1 MDAGARPVEPPATG
15 FDPGTTYQ
23 LLRNLTSPV
32 VAVTAAAGG
41 EANGMISDSAIR
53 ASLAPRFPR
62 IGFFCHKFNHSHAL
76 IERGGA
82 FALHLLRDDQ
92 WELIHRLGFASG
104 RDGDKLQGL
113 ACETGV
119 TGCPLLPDCHSAFEC
134 RVANRMDAGASTFE
148 LGEVVAV
155 RRGTGDRVMTAAHFR
170 ANMPAEWRADYEAN
184 LKRAQ
189 AFAEAYAQIAL

>member
-1 MDAGARPVEPPATG
+1 MEADARPVEPPAPG
-15 FDPGTTYQ
+15 FDPEATYQ

-32 VAVTAAAGG
+32 VAVTSAAGG
-41 EANGMISDSAIR
+41 EMNGMISDSAVR

-62 IGFFCHKFNHSHAL
+62 IAFFCHKFNHSHEL

-92 WELIHRLGFASG
+92 WELIHRLGFVSG
-104 RDGDKLQGL
+104 RDGDKLRGL
-113 ACETGV
+113 AFETGV
-119 TGCPLLPDCHSAFEC
+119 TGCPLLLDCHSAFEC

-148 LGEVVAV
+148 LGEVVAA
-155 RRGTGDRVMTAAHFR
+155 RRGTGDRVMTAANFR
-170 ANMPAEWRADYEAN
+170 ANMPAEWRAEYEAN

-189 AFAEAYAQIAL
+189 AFAEAYAREAR